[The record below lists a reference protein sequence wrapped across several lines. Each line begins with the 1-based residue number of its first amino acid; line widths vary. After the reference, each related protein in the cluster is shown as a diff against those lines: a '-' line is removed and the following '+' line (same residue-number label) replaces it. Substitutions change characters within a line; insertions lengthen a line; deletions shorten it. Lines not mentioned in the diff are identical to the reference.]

1 MIKQS
6 DEYRNHGWEAL
17 RRMLKE
23 KGLRDCEIEEAE
35 LSFRNG
41 ISVLS
46 KLFMMSRTERGK
58 ERGQV

>member
-6 DEYRNHGWEAL
+6 GEYRDHGWEAL
-17 RRMLKE
+17 RRMLKD

-41 ISVLS
+41 ITVLS
-46 KLFMMSRTERGK
+46 KMFIMTRSKQRK
-58 ERGQV
+58 DCN

>member
-1 MIKQS
+1 MIKLS
-6 DEYRNHGWEAL
+6 DEYREHGWEAL

-41 ISVLS
+41 ITVLS
-46 KLFMMSRTERGK
+46 KMFIMTRSKQRK
-58 ERGQV
+58 ECN

>member
-1 MIKQS
+1 MIKLS
-6 DEYRNHGWEAL
+6 DEYREHGWEAL

-41 ISVLS
+41 ITVLS
-46 KLFMMSRTERGK
+46 KMFIMTRSKQRK
-58 ERGQV
+58 DSN